1 MATFYSEMS
10 IDSMQHVLRGLDA
23 DRSVTI
29 GTTRHGLEVVVYA
42 KSERMASPCR
52 SVADFMADLD
62 AVQGASLGAVRVHIA

>member
-10 IDSMQHVLRGLDA
+10 VDRIQQVLAGVDA
-23 DRSVTI
+23 DRGVTI